1 MVQTTSVTEDEQNGS
16 LAYPWY
22 IVSLCM
28 LAYIFSFID
37 RQVISLLI
45 DPIRADLQISDTQ
58 FSLLHGLAF
67 AMLYAVAGIPIARLA
82 DSRSRPV
89 IISIGI
95 FVWSMATAA
104 CGMAKS
110 FVQLFLAR
118 MAVGVGE
125 AALSPAAYSMITD
138 SFPRSKLGLALGV
151 YSSGSFLGG
160 GLALII
166 GGAAIAV
173 VEQWGPQT
181 VPLIGVIKPWQM
193 TFFIVGL
200 PGILVAALFY
210 ITVKDPERKGVTSS
224 TDAQGNI
231 APDTFTFRE
240 VLRYIGG
247 HRKTFA
253 AHYLGFG
260 FLSLSLFALMNW
272 APAYFLRKY
281 GMPVRDVGLYLGVV
295 LLIGNSAGVLA
306 SGWITDRLTSRGYQD
321 APMRAGLIGGLG
333 VIIPAA
339 LFSQVSG
346 FGGSMALLAVAMFF
360 ASFPLATSAAS
371 LQLMA
376 PNRMRAQVTALFF
389 LSMNI
394 LGITGGSTLVAL
406 CTDYVFHDE
415 KMVGYSMSLISAG
428 GALIGA
434 LLLGWGLRHF
444 ARTHREVNQLYTG
457 ASSVSVPS

>member
-1 MVQTTSVTEDEQNGS
+1 MGHSAKVIKTGDSSS

-45 DPIRADLQISDTQ
+45 DPIRADLQISDTE

-82 DSRSRPV
+82 DSRSRPL
-89 IISIGI
+89 IISLGI
-95 FVWSMATAA
+95 FVWSLATAA

-110 FVQLFLAR
+110 FMQLFLSR
-118 MAVGVGE
+118 MAVGIGE

-138 SFPRSKLGLALGV
+138 AFPKSKLGIALGV

-166 GGAAIAV
+166 GGAAITV
-173 VEQWGPQT
+173 VEQWGVQT
-181 VPLIGVIKPWQM
+181 FPLIGEVKPWQM

-210 ITVKDPERKGVTSS
+210 LTVRDPERKNDVGT
-224 TDAQGNI
+224 QGQQGGS
-231 APDTFTFRE
+231 FSFRE
-240 VLRYIGG
+240 VMRYIAGQQ
-247 HRKTFA
+247 RTFI

-260 FLSLSLFALMNW
+260 FLALALFALMNW

-281 GMPVRDVGLYLGVV
+281 DMPVRDVGLYVGLV
-295 LLIGNSAGVLA
+295 LLIGNTAGVLV
-306 SGWITDRLTSRGYQD
+306 SGWLTDRLLQQGYQD

-333 VIIPAA
+333 LLIPAA
-339 LFSQVSG
+339 LFSQVTG
-346 FGGSMALLAVAMFF
+346 FAGSLALLAVALFF
-360 ASFPLATSAAS
+360 ASFPLATSAAC

-394 LGITGGSTLVAL
+394 LGITGGSTLVAV
-406 CTDYVFHDE
+406 CTDYVFHDDTL
-415 KMVGYSMSLISAG
+415 VGYSMSIISAS
-428 GALIGA
+428 AAVIGSA
-434 LLLGWGLRHF
+434 LLAYGLKHF
-444 ARTHREVNQLYTG
+444 AQTQRQLT
-457 ASSVSVPS
+457 SDS

>member
-1 MVQTTSVTEDEQNGS
+1 MEQTLNTTEEEPAGS

-67 AMLYAVAGIPIARLA
+67 AMLYAIAGIPIARLA

-89 IISIGI
+89 IISVGI

-104 CGMAKS
+104 CGMAKN

-138 SFPRSKLGLALGV
+138 SFPKSKLGLALGV

-160 GLALII
+160 GLAFII
-166 GGAAIAV
+166 GGAAIAL

-181 VPLIGVIKPWQM
+181 VPVIGLIKPWQM
-193 TFFIVGL
+193 TFFMVGL
-200 PGILVAALFY
+200 PGVLVGALFY
-210 ITVKDPERKGVTSS
+210 ITVKDPERKGVAQA
-224 TDAQGNI
+224 TDEQGNTVS
-231 APDTFTFRE
+231 DSFSFGE
-240 VLRYIGG
+240 VLQYIRG
-247 HRKTFA
+247 HGKTFA

-260 FLSLSLFALMNW
+260 FLSLGLFALMNW

-281 GMPVRDVGLYLGVV
+281 GMPVRDVGLYLGTVV
-295 LLIGNSAGVLA
+295 LIGNSAGVLA
-306 SGWITDRLTSRGYQD
+306 SGWITDQLTRRGYQD

-333 VIIPAA
+333 VVIPAA
-339 LFSQVSG
+339 LFSQVNG
-346 FGGSMALLAVAMFF
+346 FGGSLALLAVAMFF

-406 CTDYVFHDE
+406 CTDYVFQDE
-415 KMVGYSMSLISAG
+415 TLVGYSMSLISAS
-428 GALIGA
+428 AAIIGA
-434 LLLGWGLRHF
+434 LLLGWGLKHF
-444 ARTHREVNQLYTG
+444 ARTHQEVDAQTR
-457 ASSVSVPS
+457 

>member
-1 MVQTTSVTEDEQNGS
+1 MVHTIAATEDEPGGS

-82 DSRSRPV
+82 DSRSRPA
-89 IISIGI
+89 IIAIGI
-95 FVWSMATAA
+95 CVWSMATAA

-110 FVQLFLAR
+110 FLQLFLSR

-138 SFPRSKLGLALGV
+138 SFPKSKLGLALGV

-166 GGAAIAV
+166 GGAAIAI

-181 VPLIGVIKPWQM
+181 VPLIGLIKPWQM

-200 PGILVAALFY
+200 PGVLIAALFY
-210 ITVKDPERKGVTSS
+210 ITVKDPERKGVACKV
-224 TDAQGNI
+224 DAQGNVI
-231 APDTFTFRE
+231 ASTFSFRE
-240 VLRYIGG
+240 VLGYIGG
-247 HRKTFA
+247 HKETFT

-260 FLSLSLFALMNW
+260 FLSLGLFALMNW
-272 APAYFLRKY
+272 APAYFLRKH
-281 GMPVRDVGLYLGVV
+281 GMPVRDVGLYLGIV

-306 SGWITDRLTSRGYQD
+306 SGWLTDRLTRRGYQD

-339 LFSQVSG
+339 LFSQVVD
-346 FGGSMALLAVAMFF
+346 FRGSLALLAVAMFF

-406 CTDYVFHDE
+406 CTDYVFQE
-415 KMVGYSMSLISAG
+415 EQLVGYSMSIISATS
-428 GALIGA
+428 AAIGA
-434 LLLGWGLRHF
+434 ILLGWGLKFF
-444 ARTHREVNQLYTG
+444 ARTHREVNALYTG
-457 ASSVSVPS
+457 VSSVSVAS